1 MDNRELM
8 SQVEHPHAVSR
19 EEFEAHRRQVSQD
32 IAGLADAIKEEGRQR
47 SFDTQTLRK
56 DIKDLTGNLG
66 KPQYQALTFA
76 FGVFSFV
83 CLAISAVYAWGADA
97 RWDHQKTELEMA
109 TLLQGAKSEALND
122 AQQCCGPIRTTFR

>member
-1 MDNRELM
+1 M
-8 SQVEHPHAVSR
+8 SQVEHSHTVSR

-56 DIKDLTGNLG
+56 DIKDLANTSG

-83 CLAISAVYAWGADA
+83 CIALAAVYTWGEEA
-97 RWDHQKTELEMA
+97 RWKGITNTT
-109 TLLQGAKSEALND
+109 TLLEYRLREHELSVTKTNASQDERLKNLESIYKE
-122 AQQCCGPIRTTFR
+122 